1 MNKFTAL
8 DRKHQ
13 RDLKSQEMY
22 VGELP
27 VEELMMWPKSRIN
40 PFNTL
45 DAMKLLMSQSAKHDS
60 FRMGRW
66 LNMREFPDFTGEY
79 DAGWINHQMREFQ
92 KNKKNLEAIKEKKRQ
107 EKLEIDNYYKRE
119 TDGIEQE
126 QELIK
131 QDMARY
137 LNQYGMIS
145 VSTSMGNV
153 HITTM
158 GDKLNWKDLNASE
171 KRAVATQL
179 PDDLVN
185 RTPKASAVMKAVAIQ
200 PDGTVV
206 LKETGEIL
214 KGITGQQGG
223 TKTVVFRKG

>member
-1 MNKFTAL
+1 
-8 DRKHQ
+8 
-13 RDLKSQEMY
+13 
-22 VGELP
+22 
-27 VEELMMWPKSRIN
+27 
-40 PFNTL
+40 
-45 DAMKLLMSQSAKHDS
+45 
-60 FRMGRW
+60 
-66 LNMREFPDFTGEY
+66 MREFPDFTGEY